1 MRRHVQAALLLLT
14 GSAVLHISV
23 LSQVYLRYVKEG
35 LRPFLVASAVLLLLL
50 GVVGAVRDGLPFA
63 PRRTAGEETDD
74 ELTDDG
80 QAADDGHAADDEHQ
94 HAHGHG
100 HGHGH
105 GHAHGHDSGPRVAW
119 LLFLPVL
126 ALLLYAPPALG
137 SYTAARETDNA
148 VARVAEFDPL
158 PEADPA
164 PLALSGFI
172 ARVQQDRDRSLAGRT
187 VLMTGFVTPAKDRAG
202 TWYVT
207 RLVVSCCAA
216 DSRSLRV
223 RVHGAPAPPAD
234 TWVTVTGTWHPGGGG
249 ALGTATAT
257 VAIDARTVRRV
268 EEPVNPYQDTTPL
281 LP

>member
-1 MRRHVQAALLLLT
+1 MRRHIQAALLLLT
-14 GSAVLHISV
+14 GSAVLYISL

-35 LRPFLVASAVLLLLL
+35 LRPFLVASAVLLLVL

-63 PRRTAGEETDD
+63 PRRDAGEEVDD
-74 ELTDDG
+74 
-80 QAADDGHAADDEHQ
+80 
-94 HAHGHG
+94 AHGHG
-100 HGHGH
+100 HEG
-105 GHAHGHDSGPRVAW
+105 GPRVAW
-119 LLFLPVL
+119 VLFLPVL

-148 VARVAEFDPL
+148 VAQVSEFDRL
-158 PEADPA
+158 PDADPA

-187 VLMTGFVTPAKDRAG
+187 VLMTGFVTPAKDRPG
-202 TWYVT
+202 TWYLT

-223 RVHGAPAPPAD
+223 RVYGEPAPPAD
-234 TWVTVTGTWHPGGGG
+234 TWVTVTGTWRPGGGG
-249 ALGTATAT
+249 ALGTATAA
-257 VAIDARTVRRV
+257 VALDARTVERV
-268 EEPVNPYQDTTPL
+268 PEPVDPYQDTTPL

>member
-74 ELTDDG
+74 ERTADG
-80 QAADDGHAADDEHQ
+80 QAADDERTADEHQ

-100 HGHGH
+100 RGHGH
-105 GHAHGHDSGPRVAW
+105 GHGHDSGPRVAW

-202 TWYVT
+202 TWYLT

-234 TWVTVTGTWHPGGGG
+234 TWVTVTGTWHPRGGG
-249 ALGTATAT
+249 ALGTATAP
-257 VAIDARTVRRV
+257 VAVDARTVRRV
-268 EEPVNPYQDTTPL
+268 AEPVNPYQDTTPL

>member
-1 MRRHVQAALLLLT
+1 VRRHVQAALLLLT

-74 ELTDDG
+74 GRTADGQADDDG
-80 QAADDGHAADDEHQ
+80 QADGERTADGHQ
-94 HAHGHG
+94 HGHG
-100 HGHGH
+100 HGHG
-105 GHAHGHDSGPRVAW
+105 HGHDSGPRVAW

-202 TWYVT
+202 TWYLT

-249 ALGTATAT
+249 ALGTATAP
-257 VAIDARTVRRV
+257 VAVDARTVRRV

>member
-35 LRPFLVASAVLLLLL
+35 LRPFLVASAVVLLLL
-50 GVVGAVRDGLPFA
+50 GVIGAVRDGLPFA
-63 PRRTAGEETDD
+63 PRRTAGEETDHGRAD
-74 ELTDDG
+74 HG
-80 QAADDGHAADDEHQ
+80 QAADDEQADDERTADEHQ
-94 HAHGHG
+94 HGHG
-100 HGHGH
+100 HG
-105 GHAHGHDSGPRVAW
+105 HGHDSGPRVAW

-202 TWYVT
+202 TWYLT

-223 RVHGAPAPPAD
+223 RVHGVPAPPAD

-249 ALGTATAT
+249 ALGTATAP
-257 VAIDARTVRRV
+257 VAVDARTVRRV
-268 EEPVNPYQDTTPL
+268 AEPVNPYQDSTPL

>member
-74 ELTDDG
+74 ERTDDG
-80 QAADDGHAADDEHQ
+80 QAADDERTADEHQ
-94 HAHGHG
+94 HGHG
-100 HGHGH
+100 HGHG
-105 GHAHGHDSGPRVAW
+105 HGHDSGPRVAW

-202 TWYVT
+202 TWYLT

-223 RVHGAPAPPAD
+223 RVHGAPPPPAD
-234 TWVTVTGTWHPGGGG
+234 AWVTVTGTWRPGGGG
-249 ALGTATAT
+249 ALGTATAP

>member
-35 LRPFLVASAVLLLLL
+35 LRPFLVASAVVLLLL
-50 GVVGAVRDGLPFA
+50 GVIGAVRDGLPFA
-63 PRRTAGEETDD
+63 PRRTAGEETDRGRAD
-74 ELTDDG
+74 HG
-80 QAADDGHAADDEHQ
+80 QAADDEQADDERTADEHQ
-94 HAHGHG
+94 HGHG
-100 HGHGH
+100 HG
-105 GHAHGHDSGPRVAW
+105 HGHDSGPRVAW

-202 TWYVT
+202 TWYLT

-223 RVHGAPAPPAD
+223 RVHGVPAPPAD

-249 ALGTATAT
+249 ALGTATAP
-257 VAIDARTVRRV
+257 VAVDARTVRRV
-268 EEPVNPYQDTTPL
+268 AEPVNPYQDTTPL

>member
-74 ELTDDG
+74 ERT
-80 QAADDGHAADDEHQ
+80 ADEHQ

-100 HGHGH
+100 RGHG
-105 GHAHGHDSGPRVAW
+105 HGHDSGPRVAW

-148 VARVAEFDPL
+148 VARVSEFDPL

-202 TWYVT
+202 TWYLT

-249 ALGTATAT
+249 ALGTATAP

>member
-1 MRRHVQAALLLLT
+1 MRRHIQAALLLLT
-14 GSAVLHISV
+14 GAAVLHISV

-35 LRPFLVASAVLLLLL
+35 LRPFLIASAVLLLVL

-63 PRRTAGEETDD
+63 ARRDSGGGM
-74 ELTDDG
+74 DG
-80 QAADDGHAADDEHQ
+80 GHADGDGGVDGGCHGDGD
-94 HAHGHG
+94 GHG
-100 HGHGH
+100 HG
-105 GHAHGHDSGPRVAW
+105 SGPRVAW

-126 ALLLYAPPALG
+126 GLLLYAPPALG

-148 VARVAEFDPL
+148 VARVSEFHRL
-158 PEADPA
+158 PDADPA

-202 TWYVT
+202 GWYLT

-249 ALGTATAT
+249 KLGTATAS
-257 VAIDARTVRRV
+257 VAVDARTVDRV
-268 EEPVNPYQDTTPL
+268 PEPVNPYQDTTPL